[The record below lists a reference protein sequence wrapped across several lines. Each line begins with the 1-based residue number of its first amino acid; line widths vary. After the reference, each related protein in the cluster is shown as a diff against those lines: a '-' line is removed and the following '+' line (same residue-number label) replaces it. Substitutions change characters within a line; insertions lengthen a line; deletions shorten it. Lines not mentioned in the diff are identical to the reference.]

1 MKKKQ
6 QLEPYDRDKLVVK
19 ANELIQK
26 SRFNLSLQQQKIILY
41 LISQIDRNDK
51 EFKLYSFSIQHFC
64 KVCGIDYT
72 NGKNYIGLKEAI
84 KEIAQKVLWVML
96 PNGKEATIRWI
107 EKAYIDRNTGTI
119 EIRLD
124 EDMKPYLLQ
133 LKDNFTQYELV
144 WTLKF
149 NSKYSIRLYELIK
162 SIHYHEL
169 DPYERT
175 YDIDELKRLLDAEV
189 YKTYQHFKDR
199 ALQIA
204 VDEINSTSDKLVSFT
219 PIKNGRAVKKILL
232 HIESKETGER
242 IRLRN
247 EIEQDLGTNQVSVWD
262 ILDEA
267 YNGKQQVREFP
278 LMVKCGQNLM

>member
-1 MKKKQ
+1 M
-6 QLEPYDRDKLVVK
+6 
-19 ANELIQK
+19 
-26 SRFNLSLQQQKIILY
+26 
-41 LISQIDRNDK
+41 
-51 EFKLYSFSIQHFC
+51 
-64 KVCGIDYT
+64 
-72 NGKNYIGLKEAI
+72 
-84 KEIAQKVLWVML
+84 
-96 PNGKEATIRWI
+96 
-107 EKAYIDRNTGTI
+107 
-119 EIRLD
+119 
-124 EDMKPYLLQ
+124 
-133 LKDNFTQYELV
+133 
-144 WTLKF
+144 KF
-149 NSKYSIRLYELIK
+149 NSIYSIRLYELIK

-267 YNGKQQVREFP
+267 YNGKQ
-278 LMVKCGQNLM
+278 

>member
-1 MKKKQ
+1 MKCVRKRGIIVNGDFMKKIQ
-6 QLEPYDRDKLVVK
+6 QIEIYERDRYVVK

-26 SRFNLSLQQQKIILY
+26 SRFNLTLQQQKIVLY
-41 LISQIDRNDK
+41 LISQIERNDK
-51 EFKLYSFSIQHFC
+51 EFKLYSFSIQQFC
-64 KVCGIDYT
+64 KVCGINYT
-72 NGKNYIGLKEAI
+72 SGKNYNDLKEAI

-149 NSKYSIRLYELIK
+149 NSKYTIRLYELIK

-267 YNGKQQVREFP
+267 YNGKQ
-278 LMVKCGQNLM
+278 

>member
-1 MKKKQ
+1 MKKIQ
-6 QLEPYDRDKLVVK
+6 QIEIYERDRYVVK

-26 SRFNLSLQQQKIILY
+26 SRFNLTLQQQKIVLY
-41 LISQIDRNDK
+41 LISQIERNDK
-51 EFKLYSFSIQHFC
+51 EFKLYSFSIQQFC
-64 KVCGIDYT
+64 KVCGINYT
-72 NGKNYIGLKEAI
+72 SGKNYNDLKEAI
-84 KEIAQKVLWVML
+84 KEIAQKVLWIKL
-96 PNGKEATIRWI
+96 PNGKETTVRWI
-107 EKAYIDRNTGTI
+107 EKAYIDRKTGTI

-267 YNGKQQVREFP
+267 YNGKRP
-278 LMVKCGQNLM
+278 D

>member
-1 MKKKQ
+1 MKKIQ
-6 QLEPYDRDKLVVK
+6 QIEIYERDRYVVK

-26 SRFNLSLQQQKIILY
+26 SRFNLTLQQQKIVLY
-41 LISQIDRNDK
+41 LISQIERNDK
-51 EFKLYSFSIQHFC
+51 EFKLYSFSIQQFC
-64 KVCGIDYT
+64 KVCGINYT
-72 NGKNYIGLKEAI
+72 SGKNYNDLKEAI
-84 KEIAQKVLWVML
+84 KEIAQKVLWIRL
-96 PNGKEATIRWI
+96 PNGKEATVRWI

-175 YDIDELKRLLDAEV
+175 YDIDELKRLLDAET

-199 ALQIA
+199 ALQVA
-204 VDEINSTSDKLVSFT
+204 VDEVNKTSDKIVSFT

-267 YNGKQQVREFP
+267 YNGK
-278 LMVKCGQNLM
+278 

>member
-1 MKKKQ
+1 MKCVRKRGIIVNGDFMKKIQ
-6 QLEPYDRDKLVVK
+6 QIEIYERDRYVVK

-26 SRFNLSLQQQKIILY
+26 SRFNLTLQQQKIVLY
-41 LISQIDRNDK
+41 LISQIERNDK
-51 EFKLYSFSIQHFC
+51 EFKLYSFSIQQFC
-64 KVCGIDYT
+64 KVCGINYT
-72 NGKNYIGLKEAI
+72 SGKNYNDLKEAI

-267 YNGKQQVREFP
+267 YNGKQ
-278 LMVKCGQNLM
+278 